1 MDAATTNTT
10 RRQRLDS
17 VSHYTSGQASL
28 PLETEWSSTPI
39 ARAWHRFHQNTAALA
54 GSTVTLMLMLIG
66 IRLWTSPYGGF
77 VHDAQ
82 LYSIQALHRSSG
94 NSYARDLFFLFGS
107 QDEYSAFSPI
117 MSPLV
122 ALLGLSAAFFT
133 GYLVSLAVFLL
144 AQISIVTQLIT
155 DRFLAVI
162 TLIVLTVCGLPYG
175 GWSIFNVNEPF
186 LTARLPATAI
196 ALLGIAQLL
205 KDRPARAWLCLLL
218 AMTIHP
224 LMALPGIGLIGCW
237 HLSKNKPRWI
247 RSFAALGAVLGV
259 IGAAAFMATG
269 RMKYMDHDWVAIVQA
284 ISPQCF
290 PSDWLAEDWVNI
302 LFTSAILLVASFT
315 IAPRFRW
322 LPASALTIGV
332 GGLLLSLVAE
342 LFPIPV
348 VLQSQPM
355 RSLWLVEF
363 FAVALAPLVA
373 YQQWGIG
380 GHGGKLLAILLTV
393 WICRLRPPYMW
404 DESFFW
410 MMTAGMIALAVFAV
424 NIFSTKP
431 NKGNARWSAAFIAVI
446 GSCGISAIANTAAC
460 VQSIDQLAYMGDAVT
475 LASIA
480 IRIVGDFLPLVIA
493 AALTLLVTFHQGNAR
508 STLMRAG
515 SIALLALLFNG
526 WSRTSTDAVRDAGGL
541 AFIREVTKPNE
552 RIPNIYWPTDIRNIW
567 FGIPATSYYHFVQ
580 VQGAIFRRDTAIEA
594 KRRIDLVRPF
604 EMRELRS
611 LGPFIPWERLGR
623 VYGPTEKSRPV
634 SPADVLA
641 LANEADLDF
650 IVLPYEVPTIP
661 SSTRDG
667 VWIYDCAQLR
677 KAQRTIH
684 SAQVDSLFSIPT
696 EEH

>member
-17 VSHYTSGQASL
+17 VGHYASGEAAL
-28 PLETEWSSTPI
+28 PMESKWSSTPI
-39 ARAWHRFHQNTAALA
+39 AKAWHRFHQNTAALV
-54 GSTVTLMLMLIG
+54 GSTSTLLLVLLG

-94 NSYARDLFFLFGS
+94 NSYARDLFFRFGS
-107 QDEYSAFSPI
+107 QDEYSAFSLI

-122 ALLGLSAAFFT
+122 ALLGLSAAFFI
-133 GYLVSLAVFLL
+133 GYLISLVVFLF
-144 AQISIVTQLIT
+144 AQISIVTRLIS
-155 DRFLAVI
+155 DQFLAVM

-196 ALLGIAQLL
+196 AILGIAQLF
-205 KDRPARAWLCLLL
+205 KDRPGRAWLYLLL

-224 LMALPGIGLIGCW
+224 LMALPGIGLTFCW

-247 RSFAALGAVLGV
+247 RPIAAIGTVLGV
-259 IGAAAFMATG
+259 IGMALFAGTG
-269 RMKYMDHDWVAIVQA
+269 RIKQMDHDWVAIVQA

-322 LPASALTIGV
+322 LPASALTIGI
-332 GGLLLSLVAE
+332 GGLLLSFIAE
-342 LFPIPV
+342 FFPVPI

-355 RSLWLVEF
+355 RALWLVEF

-380 GHGGKLLAILLTV
+380 GSSGKILAILLTV

-410 MMTAGMIALAVFAV
+410 MMTAGMIALAVFVV

-431 NKGNARWSAAFIAVI
+431 DKTDARWGAAFIAVI
-446 GSCGISAIANTAAC
+446 LSCGISAIANTTAC
-460 VQSIDQLAYMGDAVT
+460 IQSIDQLAYMGDAIT

-480 IRIVGDFLPLVIA
+480 MRIVGDFLPLAFA
-493 AALTLLVTFHQGNAR
+493 AALLLVVTLHHGNAGR
-508 STLMRAG
+508 TLMRAG
-515 SIALLALLFNG
+515 SIALVAVLFNG
-526 WSRTSTDAVRDAGGL
+526 WYRTSTDAPRDAGGL
-541 AFIREVTKPNE
+541 AFIQELTKPNE
-552 RIPNIYWPTDIRNIW
+552 RIPNVYWPTDIRNIW
-567 FGIPATSYYHFVQ
+567 FGIPATSFYHFVQ

-611 LGPFIPWERLGR
+611 LGPFIAWERLGR

-634 SPADVLA
+634 STADVLA
-641 LANEADLDF
+641 LANEAELDF

-661 SSTRDG
+661 SKNRDG
-667 VWIYDCAQLR
+667 VWIYDCAELR
-677 KAQRTIH
+677 KAHRTIH
-684 SAQVDSLFSIPT
+684 SAQFDPLFSIPT